1 MRVVIIP
8 LRYKAN
14 VVFLNSELAL
24 FALTCCLVLFLFI
37 FWKRGIGFVGQ
48 DIENTLT
55 HTETDRET
63 DRERQTESEKDMNVW
78 NGGHGTR

>member
-37 FWKRGIGFVGQ
+37 FWKRGDWICRSRHR
-48 DIENTLT
+48 EHT
-55 HTETDRET
+55 HTHRDTQ
-63 DRERQTESEKDMNVW
+63 RQTERQIERDRQSLRK
-78 NGGHGTR
+78 T